1 MTDMIPA
8 KPLPETAD
16 GRSNKGQVT
25 GKLKV
30 AIDAMLYEGARRAD
44 AAAKAGMTD
53 HSVRSAMRK
62 PHVLAYYNA
71 GLEVLRTSE
80 RPRNI
85 RRLAEIRDKA
95 DNMPAVQAIRA
106 LEQMAEDEGR
116 TPGAFRQQLPG
127 LVVQINVGGMKQA
140 PAPIDVTPR
149 AAPADVE
156 PGTAY
161 KLPHPDPVF
170 RPRRD
175 E

>member
-1 MTDMIPA
+1 MTNDILHA

-30 AIDAMLYEGARRAD
+30 AIDAMLYEGARRPD

-53 HSVRSAMRK
+53 HSVRSALRK

-85 RRLAEIRDKA
+85 KRLAEIRDKA

-106 LEQMAEDEGR
+106 LEQMAEDEAR
-116 TPGAFRQQLPG
+116 PGGHTQQLPG
-127 LVVQINVGGMKQA
+127 LVVVINSRFADAA
-140 PAPIDVTPR
+140 PAPINVTPR
-149 AAPADVE
+149 PADVE
-156 PGTAY
+156 AGTAW
-161 KLPHPDPVF
+161 KLPHGDPVAK
-170 RPRRD
+170 R
-175 E
+175 